1 MNLVNILNLEPD
13 YIKDN
18 SEEYFNEGISNLLD
32 GYFHSNDLLYN
43 FSKSYFATYQESHKK
58 FLEKLLNLVTE
69 KIRDN
74 KHSYLNDNLF
84 DNEKINKKVLAIS
97 TLKYDI
103 IPSSF
108 IFWIKNNSKSIY
120 RIHKA
125 KIDHIINKINTL
137 SKTNTTTKYK
147 LQFDPDMISDD
158 IISNIDVVLAFRAC
172 YDMKLYKE
180 DKYPLA
186 KKGMFLTHLPDFTK
200 VTHSDEIEPILIS
213 KYLKKYGERK
223 TYTIKEILD
232 IIKSMNEDY
241 ETLFAK
247 FYDFISDLDN
257 DFTTYMK
264 STVVYNQSVD
274 KNTVDKRYIL
284 LYRTM
289 VNDYVKV
296 IMVYGAIYQYL
307 MKHFLYFIEDIELQ
321 ADYLEEKMK

>member
-1 MNLVNILNLEPD
+1 MKKVVVLFGGNSFEHEISISSAKSILKNIDKSRYEVIPIGIDKN
-13 YIKDN
+13 N
-18 SEEYFNEGISNLLD
+18 NWYF
-32 GYFHSNDLLYN
+32 YNDDI
-43 FSKSYFATYQESHKK
+43 
-58 FLEKLLNLVTE
+58 EKLDNWTSN
-69 KIRDN
+69 KI
-74 KHSYLNDNLF
+74 
-84 DNEKINKKVLAIS
+84 I
-97 TLKYDI
+97 
-103 IPSSF
+103 
-108 IFWIKNNSKSIY
+108 
-120 RIHKA
+120 
-125 KIDHIINKINTL
+125 KIDNIIEYL
-137 SKTNTTTKYK
+137 
-147 LQFDPDMISDD
+147 
-158 IISNIDVVLAFRAC
+158 SNIDVVLAFRAC

-180 DKYPLA
+180 DNYPLA

-232 IIKSMNEDY
+232 IITSMNEDY
-241 ETLFAK
+241 ETLFAR

-307 MKHFLYFIEDIELQ
+307 IKHFLYFIEDIELQ